1 MLNEMVADEMYE
13 LGKPK
18 WISVKDK
25 LPEEKKRV
33 LVYRKTK
40 TFVRDIQ
47 ILEWWLT
54 DEDTYTHWMPL
65 PEPPKDNS

>member
-1 MLNEMVADEMYE
+1 ME
-13 LGKPK
+13 
-18 WISVKDK
+18 WIKTSER
-25 LPEEKKRV
+25 LPEEKERV

-40 TFVRDIQ
+40 TFIRDIQ

-65 PEPPKDNS
+65 PEPPKE